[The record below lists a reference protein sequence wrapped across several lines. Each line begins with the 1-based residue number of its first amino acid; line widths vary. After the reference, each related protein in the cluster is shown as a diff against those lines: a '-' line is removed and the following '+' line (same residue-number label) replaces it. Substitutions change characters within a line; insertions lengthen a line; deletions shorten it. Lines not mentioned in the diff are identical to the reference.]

1 MPTFKGPARE
11 SRRPPRRGGLA
22 LPVAGMEAEFNVW
35 LDGVEIDPRSYWGR
49 PRAFITRPL
58 LKREKSSYQ
67 VPTGGAVYFDRGVI
81 EVVTPVIELRPGCAA
96 RMVRNLWEQ
105 IAFVREELDG
115 WGNRTGHDVRLSA
128 YSAHYNISYEVPRA
142 EQRTDR
148 DVQSLALL
156 LAFIL
161 PVPVALVAT
170 NRRSTGVGVRPRG
183 DRIEVTVDF
192 TPDPGLMIAT
202 AALVIGIVREV
213 LSWES
218 YRLELLDEMPIATVA
233 DVVPGRHT
241 TRKGWLTKDFHFP
254 LSPFTTDLDRRI
266 WPLRRG
272 GTASLRHIAR
282 SVAWYFRHS
291 IRRYCDPFSFRMLF
305 AVLEGRAPS
314 MLELD
319 DRPRAY
325 EDVGRLCRWGAILDE
340 LKQAQRRLLP
350 ASALSPALQQYVL
363 EREQQRPAAAAP
375 APAQPKPE
383 PEQAKAPEPAP
394 VRVSVRAP
402 RAAVVA
408 RARTRSADS
417 PADRRRNSGRLP
429 DLLPER
435 RRTRRRYTDRVVP
448 FPDARLTRST
458 YEQVFLKLVSG
469 ERLKIGRDTYK
480 PIGMRGWYHAIFRRD
495 SDGKERLMSIDQ
507 LVKKMRDWEA

>member
-1 MPTFKGPARE
+1 
-11 SRRPPRRGGLA
+11 
-22 LPVAGMEAEFNVW
+22 
-35 LDGVEIDPRSYWGR
+35 
-49 PRAFITRPL
+49 
-58 LKREKSSYQ
+58 
-67 VPTGGAVYFDRGVI
+67 
-81 EVVTPVIELRPGCAA
+81 
-96 RMVRNLWEQ
+96 
-105 IAFVREELDG
+105 
-115 WGNRTGHDVRLSA
+115 
-128 YSAHYNISYEVPRA
+128 
-142 EQRTDR
+142 
-148 DVQSLALL
+148 
-156 LAFIL
+156 
-161 PVPVALVAT
+161 
-170 NRRSTGVGVRPRG
+170 
-183 DRIEVTVDF
+183 
-192 TPDPGLMIAT
+192 MIAT